1 MVKVVVVCEGCDGAA
16 AAVVVV
22 VGIAVAIGSSSSS
35 TGLRRNFRDLELV
48 VEVNEGNS
56 VVAGK
61 AGAIWE
67 AVVDAASTSIVVVLP
82 TCACLFVCCWKFLT
96 KLVKLGWVVSVKE
109 GYK

>member
-1 MVKVVVVCEGCDGAA
+1 MVKVVVVCEGCDGAV

-22 VGIAVAIGSSSSS
+22 GAAVAAGPSSSS

-61 AGAIWE
+61 ADAIWE
-67 AVVDAASTSIVVVLP
+67 AVVEAASTSIVAVLP
-82 TCACLFVCCWKFLT
+82 TCACLFLFAVGSF
-96 KLVKLGWVVSVKE
+96 
-109 GYK
+109 